1 MNRVAQLSAA
11 ERLDLFQETAT
22 RRGVSATLIEKDFW
36 VCWVLMQLFA
46 DVDLRTRLV
55 FKGGTSLSKVYNLI
69 DRFSEDIDLI
79 LDWRLLGYGPDQDDP
94 YQEFAS
100 NTQQD
105 RFNKQVNVRAARYIA
120 DTLIHGLNRLFAQV
134 AGVSTTIDSDDPQA
148 VNVAYPAAFSD
159 DYLRPEVRLEI
170 GPLAAW
176 SPSGRHTIR
185 PYAAESF
192 PEVFDDPACPVV
204 VIGAERSFWEKATI
218 LHQQAHRTTSMPPRY
233 SRHYYDLHKLAGSP
247 VRDAALGDLALL
259 QDVVSFKRRFYP
271 SAWASY
277 ETAIPGSL
285 KLIPGT
291 EHLTALQKDYSDMT
305 MMIFGEAPGFKL
317 IVDSLQQLEDQIN
330 RHGTSSSPG
339 VMNRY
344 PRSSALR

>member
-11 ERLDLFQETAT
+11 ERFDLFQETAT
-22 RRGVSATLIEKDFW
+22 RRGVSAAVIEKDFW

-46 DVDLRTRLV
+46 DADLRTRLV

-105 RFNKQVNVRAARYIA
+105 RFNKQVNARAARYIA
-120 DTLIHGLNRLFAQV
+120 DTLIHDLHRLFAQV

-170 GPLAAW
+170 GPLAA
-176 SPSGRHTIR
+176 
-185 PYAAESF
+185 
-192 PEVFDDPACPVV
+192 
-204 VIGAERSFWEKATI
+204 
-218 LHQQAHRTTSMPPRY
+218 
-233 SRHYYDLHKLAGSP
+233 
-247 VRDAALGDLALL
+247 
-259 QDVVSFKRRFYP
+259 
-271 SAWASY
+271 
-277 ETAIPGSL
+277 
-285 KLIPGT
+285 
-291 EHLTALQKDYSDMT
+291 
-305 MMIFGEAPGFKL
+305 
-317 IVDSLQQLEDQIN
+317 
-330 RHGTSSSPG
+330 
-339 VMNRY
+339 
-344 PRSSALR
+344 

>member
-1 MNRVAQLSAA
+1 MNRVAQLSPA
-11 ERLDLFQETAT
+11 EHRELFQETAT
-22 RRGVSATLIEKDFW
+22 RRGVSAAVIEKDFW
-36 VCWVLMQLFA
+36 VCWVLKQLFA
-46 DVDLRTRLV
+46 DAVLGTRLV

-79 LDWRLLGYGPDQDDP
+79 LDWRLLGYGPDQPDQEDP
-94 YQEFAS
+94 YQDFTS

-105 RFNKQVNVRAARYIA
+105 RFNKEVNARAARYIA
-120 DTLIHGLNRLFAQV
+120 DTLINDLNRLFAHV
-134 AGVSTTIDSDDPQA
+134 ADVSTTIDSDDPQT
-148 VNVAYPAAFSD
+148 VNVTYPAAFSEE
-159 DYLRPEVRLEI
+159 YLRPDVRLEI

-192 PEVFDDPACPVV
+192 PQVFDDPACPVV
-204 VIGAERSFWEKATI
+204 VMSAERSFWEKATI
-218 LHQQAHRTTSMPPRY
+218 LHQQAHRTTPMPPRY

-247 VRDAALGDLALL
+247 VRDAALRNLPLL
-259 QDVVSFKRRFYP
+259 QDVASFKRRFYP

-277 ETAIPGSL
+277 ETAWPGSL

-291 EHLTALQKDYSDMT
+291 EHLTSLRRDYSDMA
-305 MMIFGEAPGFKL
+305 MMIFGEAPAFNL

-330 RHGTSSSPG
+330 QHD
-339 VMNRY
+339 V
-344 PRSSALR
+344 